1 MDTSLYLAR
10 LIGPMLLV
18 VGLGVLINREN
29 FRAMAKEI
37 AASPEMMFM
46 IGLLTLLG
54 GLAII
59 TAHNV
64 WSGWPTI
71 ITVFG
76 WLFAIGGAARI
87 LIPDAVRSL
96 QTAALDKPALPL
108 IGGAVQ
114 TILGAW
120 LCYAGYLA

>member
-18 VGLGVLINREN
+18 VGLSVLINREN
-29 FRAMAKEI
+29 FRTMAKEI
-37 AASPEMMFM
+37 VASPEMMFM
-46 IGLLTLLG
+46 IGLLMLLG

-59 TAHNV
+59 IAHNV

-87 LIPDAVRSL
+87 LFPDAVRSL
-96 QTAALDKPALPL
+96 QSAALDKPAMPL
-108 IGGAVQ
+108 IGGTVQ
-114 TILGAW
+114 AILGAW

>member
-10 LIGPMLLV
+10 LLGPMLLV

-54 GLAII
+54 GLAIV

-87 LIPDAVRSL
+87 LFPGVVRSM
-96 QTAALDKPALPL
+96 QTAALDKPAMPL
-108 IGGAVQ
+108 IGGTVQ

>member
-10 LIGPMLLV
+10 LLGPMLLV

-87 LIPDAVRSL
+87 LVPDAVRSL
-96 QTAALDKPALPL
+96 QSAALDKPAMPL
-108 IGGAVQ
+108 IGGTVQ